1 MRAKITTGK
10 VRTILLYGLLLGGA
24 LAAFKF
30 FEYSFFARRIT
41 FDIYLGV
48 VAVAFL
54 LVGIIVGMKGR
65 SRVSAPPAS
74 TDPATQISDVI
85 PAFQPEEAPRT
96 PDHDLSKRELEV
108 LAGLVHGMTNQQIAD
123 HLFVSPNTIK
133 THVSNIYRKLDVE
146 RRAQAV
152 ARAKEWNLV

>member
-1 MRAKITTGK
+1 MQENSPTGK
-10 VRTILLYGLLLGGA
+10 IRIIILYGLLLGGA

-30 FEYSFFARRIT
+30 FEYSFLARRIT
-41 FDIYLGV
+41 FDIYIGV

-65 SRVSAPPAS
+65 SKPSSPPAEAS
-74 TDPATQISDVI
+74 GVSNPVQ
-85 PAFQPEEAPRT
+85 PLFQPELPSPP

-123 HLFVSPNTIK
+123 HLYVSPNTVK

-152 ARAKEWNLV
+152 ARAKEWNILQ